1 MAGLGDLDGL
11 KALLA
16 EHAGSLLESPGTGVS
31 EGHPSP
37 VWSAAAKGHLECV
50 EAMVGAKMDPNGG
63 VGRHGVILSSV
74 LRHERARGRETERRF
89 WYQVTRY
96 VCFSSAVGEA
106 LALPPSTSPRRTI
119 AHKWRHAFC
128 KPR

>member
-63 VGRHGVILSSV
+63 VGRSCVT
-74 LRHERARGRETERRF
+74 RERERERRF

-96 VCFSSAVGEA
+96 VCF
-106 LALPPSTSPRRTI
+106 LLP
-119 AHKWRHAFC
+119 
-128 KPR
+128 